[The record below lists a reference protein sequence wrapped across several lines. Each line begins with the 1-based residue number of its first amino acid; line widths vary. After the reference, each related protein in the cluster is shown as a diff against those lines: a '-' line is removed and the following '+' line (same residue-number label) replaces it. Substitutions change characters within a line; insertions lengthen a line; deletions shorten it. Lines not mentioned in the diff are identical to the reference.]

1 MVAPGGSGLK
11 RNSGIK
17 KNILFA
23 IKKGELISLLNVVVF
38 IIAQTKSQFFFQN
51 FVAKISNESSSS
63 PDYSDGIWG
72 LKKFLPITAL
82 RRCNQVRL
90 LIKIQEVLGR
100 DTTFN

>member
-23 IKKGELISLLNVVVF
+23 IKKGEKISVLNVVVF
-38 IIAQTKSQFFFQN
+38 IIAQFFFS
-51 FVAKISNESSSS
+51 KI
-63 PDYSDGIWG
+63 
-72 LKKFLPITAL
+72 
-82 RRCNQVRL
+82 L
-90 LIKIQEVLGR
+90 LVLGR

>member
-38 IIAQTKSQFFFQN
+38 IIAQTKSQFFFSKILLQRYQMN
-51 FVAKISNESSSS
+51 PVARLIIQMEFGVLKNSFRSLLFTGAIKFV
-63 PDYSDGIWG
+63 Y
-72 LKKFLPITAL
+72 
-82 RRCNQVRL
+82 
-90 LIKIQEVLGR
+90 
-100 DTTFN
+100 